1 MNLDQLRLVGDEEVE
16 GRLAIYILELR
27 EGVGDASPDIQRTL
41 NALSAYSE
49 HENASRPTAEQKV
62 HSSLSCPSLRLT
74 S

>member
-49 HENASRPTAEQKV
+49 IGRAHV
-62 HSSLSCPSLRLT
+62 
-74 S
+74 